1 MNFRK
6 LLIAALTLSLAM
18 PALAQELTGEL
29 RGTVRLPDG
38 TAAPGAIVTAVS
50 PANLGARNTATSETG
65 QWVLRGLA
73 PGDYTVTFEF
83 DGMATI
89 QSKATVSLGQPTPV
103 NVKLQIEATSETI
116 VVSGDAPSLLASPE
130 VSTTYSFEDVNNLPI
145 DRTPAAIAQLA
156 PGLTDNTPN
165 GGQVSISGG
174 FAYDNVFLIDG
185 VDANDNLF
193 GTTSPAYIEDAIAD
207 IQVLTSGISAEY
219 GRFSGGVVNVI
230 TKSGGNEFTGTLR
243 ADLENADWR
252 NRTAIESEAGT
263 ELVDELSET
272 YSATV
277 GGYLMRDKLWFFAA
291 GRDQSTSDTQT
302 LFKTGIP
309 FNSAEDEERY
319 QLKGTFNLLDK
330 HQIQATFT
338 DRDETDTD
346 TAFSFSATPST
357 VTTRTLPSELRVLRY
372 SGVWTDSLFGEIQAS
387 EKKFGFRRDAPTG
400 ISTTPSTDAAFVDN
414 TPFRDFFGSFNGH
427 YNAPYF
433 DGTDPEDRDNEQ
445 LSASLSYFYDS
456 TSFGSHD
463 LKVGFEDF
471 SSFRVGGN
479 SQTPTDWVLSS
490 DVIRDAAGDPVVT
503 NGEVAPD
510 WIPGTS
516 LALNWLATR
525 GAEVEIQTRSFFV
538 NDIWQLNEHWS
549 FNIGAR
555 YEDVNGETN
564 SNITT
569 VDSDALVP
577 RLAATYDVRGDGKY
591 RFDATYS
598 EYAGKYSEAQFAQNT
613 DVGNPALL
621 AYIYVGPAGQGYDFA
636 PAYDIE
642 NNYALFL
649 VNDGTQNVLVD
660 GDITSP
666 TVDEITLS
674 AGMELDRGGFL
685 KAIFTDRS
693 YSDFVE
699 DFITP
704 TTGSTLVAV
713 EGNPA
718 GTFNNTFI
726 TNSDLPERD
735 YQAIQ
740 IIGRTR
746 LSDNWTLDGNYT
758 YQIKNDGNFEGEGT
772 NTPGI
777 SSVIGNYPEIR
788 SATSH
793 FPTGALNDFAENKVR
808 LWSNYSLNFGRAG
821 TMNLGL
827 LANWDSGRTFS
838 RTDSVALSPAQQ
850 AIIAE
855 RYDGPGPANQ
865 TVFFGGRGGV
875 KFDDSLTFDL
885 SVNYQL
891 PLFSDFELWIKADV
905 LNLFDDDTQIA
916 GDTNVDFDPDGRF
929 DDLGIP
935 LDFTEPSGFG
945 DARNNGDFINPLEYR
960 FTVGFR
966 F

>member
-1 MNFRK
+1 
-6 LLIAALTLSLAM
+6 
-18 PALAQELTGEL
+18 
-29 RGTVRLPDG
+29 V
-38 TAAPGAIVTAVS
+38 
-50 PANLGARNTATSETG
+50 
-65 QWVLRGLA
+65 
-73 PGDYTVTFEF
+73 
-83 DGMATI
+83 
-89 QSKATVSLGQPTPV
+89 
-103 NVKLQIEATSETI
+103 
-116 VVSGDAPSLLASPE
+116 
-130 VSTTYSFEDVNNLPI
+130 
-145 DRTPAAIAQLA
+145 
-156 PGLTDNTPN
+156 
-165 GGQVSISGG
+165 
-174 FAYDNVFLIDG
+174 
-185 VDANDNLF
+185 
-193 GTTSPAYIEDAIAD
+193 
-207 IQVLTSGISAEY
+207 
-219 GRFSGGVVNVI
+219 
-230 TKSGGNEFTGTLR
+230 
-243 ADLENADWR
+243 
-252 NRTAIESEAGT
+252 
-263 ELVDELSET
+263 
-272 YSATV
+272 
-277 GGYLMRDKLWFFAA
+277 
-291 GRDQSTSDTQT
+291 T
-302 LFKTGIP
+302 LFKTSIP
-309 FNSAEDEERY
+309 FTEAEEEERY
-319 QLKGTFNLLDK
+319 QLKGTLNLFDK
-330 HQIQATFT
+330 HQIQATYT

-346 TAFSFSATPST
+346 TAFSFSSTPST

-372 SGVWTDSLFGEIQAS
+372 SGVLTDSLFAEVQAS
-387 EKKFGFRRDAPTG
+387 EKLFGFRREAPTG
-400 ISTTPSTDAAFVDN
+400 VSNIPSTDPAFVEN

-445 LSASLSYFYDS
+445 ISASLSYFADS
-456 TSFGSHD
+456 ASFGSHD

-490 DVIRDAAGDPVVT
+490 DVVRDAAGNPVIT
-503 NGEVAPD
+503 NGELEPD

-516 LALNWLATR
+516 IALNWLATR
-525 GAEVEIQTRSFFV
+525 GAEVEIQTRSFFI
-538 NDIWQLNEHWS
+538 NDIWQLNDKWS

-555 YEDVNGETN
+555 YEDVSGETN

-621 AYIYVGPAGQGYDFA
+621 AYVYAGPAGQGYDFA
-636 PAYDIE
+636 PAYDIDS
-642 NNYALFL
+642 NYQIFL

-660 GDITSP
+660 EGISSP
-666 TVDEITLS
+666 TVEEITFS
-674 AGMELDRGGFL
+674 AGIELDRGGFL
-685 KAIFTDRS
+685 KAIFTDRA

-704 TTGSTLVAV
+704 DTGSTLVEV

-726 TNSDLPERD
+726 TNSDLPVRE

-740 IIGRTR
+740 LIGRTR

-777 SSVIGNYPEIR
+777 SSIIGNYPEIR
-788 SATSH
+788 SAASH
-793 FPTGALNDFAENKVR
+793 FPTGALNDFAENKLR
-808 LWSNYSLNFGRAG
+808 LWTNYSLNFDRIGSL
-821 TMNLGL
+821 NFGL

-838 RTDSVALSPAQQ
+838 RTDSVALSPTQ
-850 AIIAE
+850 AALIAE

-875 KFDDSLTFDL
+875 EFDDSLTFDL

-891 PLFSDFELWIKADV
+891 PLFSDIELWLKADV
-905 LNLFDDDTQIA
+905 LNIFDSDTQIA
-916 GDTNVDFDPDGRF
+916 GDTNVDFDPDGRV
-929 DDLGIP
+929 DELGIP

-945 DARNNGDFINPLEYR
+945 DARNNSDFDPDGRVDELGIPLD
-960 FTVGFR
+960 FTE
-966 F
+966 